1 MKNKSKP
8 LWRLLTVNRGPN
20 SPGLEVTAKALF
32 NIADAERK
40 YTRGRTVADISGYH
54 NEPTNVDV
62 GVKINDA
69 GSMKILL

>member
-8 LWRLLTVNRGPN
+8 LWRLLTVNSGLD
-20 SPGLEVTAKALF
+20 SSELEVTAQALF
-32 NIADAERK
+32 TIADAERK